1 MKAIFRKLFG
11 RKSVVVRINEYA
23 PEPTPVE
30 VLERRID
37 QYVKKAA

>member
-1 MKAIFRKLFG
+1 MKATLRKLFG

-30 VLERRID
+30 VLGRRINE
-37 QYVKKAA
+37 YVNKAA